1 MLRPPAYVL
10 ILSAMLALGGCQ
22 LVMMGVAT
30 PGIIAQKRVNLTNSS
45 YAAAEILAQRA
56 GKQLL
61 PETPLIVSDLQEIP
75 DTRQKTVT
83 TSPKVGQV
91 IGGQMRER
99 FSQLGY
105 NVVDTV
111 YASGGHNEVSGT
123 YEIKDGT
130 MQVKLY
136 LHKRGQSGHLMSS
149 NSYTLPVT
157 YDISKYMTRSAN
169 SLPAMEPLINK

>member
-1 MLRPPAYVL
+1 MLRPSFCVL
-10 ILSAMLALGGCQ
+10 ALSAAVALSGCQ
-22 LVMMGVAT
+22 VAMMGVAA
-30 PGIIAQKRVNLTNSS
+30 PGILAQKRVNLTNSS

-56 GKQLL
+56 GKRLL
-61 PETPLIVSDLQEIP
+61 QETPMIVSDLQEIP
-75 DTRQKTVT
+75 DTRQKTVI

-91 IGGQMRER
+91 IGGQIRER
-99 FSQLGY
+99 FFQLGY
-105 NVVDTV
+105 NVVDTMQ
-111 YASGGHNEVSGT
+111 ASGGYNEVSGT

-136 LHKRGQSGHLMSS
+136 LHERGHRGTLLSS
-149 NSYTLPVT
+149 NSYTLPIT

>member
-1 MLRPPAYVL
+1 MLRPSLCVL
-10 ILSAMLALGGCQ
+10 ALSAAVALGGCQ
-22 LVMMGVAT
+22 VVMMGVAT
-30 PGIIAQKRVNLTNSS
+30 PGIIAQKRVNLINSS

-56 GKQLL
+56 GKRLL
-61 PETPLIVSDLQEIP
+61 QETPLLVSDLQEIP

-91 IGGQMRER
+91 IGGQIRER

-105 NVVDTV
+105 NVVDTMH
-111 YASGGHNEVSGT
+111 ANGGYNEVSGT

-136 LHKRGQSGHLMSS
+136 LHERGQRAQLLSS
-149 NSYTLPVT
+149 NSYALPVT
-157 YDISKYMTRSAN
+157 YDISKYMTRNAN